1 VSIIKILYST
11 HKIIVR
17 FVTETEFRLL
27 IETNPNYKDLSPTTR
42 CTPDFK
48 REQSRK
54 RSITLRTQSEEI
66 KKVWQNF
73 ITQSVFSIHNSI
85 SDNSFLES
93 QKSNFHLNFTTEASS
108 TKHETDTYD
117 SRQPYMNSINDHLI
131 QKTID
136 EKLETPPTPETPS
149 FANLSINEK
158 IQESISFSSSVKNE
172 SCEGIF
178 DFECELF
185 ASDVCNESIFCN
197 DDPFFV
203 DEC

>member
-1 VSIIKILYST
+1 VYLPLKHYTHYLIIFI
-11 HKIIVR
+11 R

-85 SDNSFLES
+85 SDNNFLET
-93 QKSNFHLNFTTEASS
+93 QKPSFHLNFTAEASS

-117 SRQPYMNSINDHLI
+117 SRQFNMNSINK
-131 QKTID
+131 KTID

-158 IQESISFSSSVKNE
+158 IQKSISFSSSIKNE